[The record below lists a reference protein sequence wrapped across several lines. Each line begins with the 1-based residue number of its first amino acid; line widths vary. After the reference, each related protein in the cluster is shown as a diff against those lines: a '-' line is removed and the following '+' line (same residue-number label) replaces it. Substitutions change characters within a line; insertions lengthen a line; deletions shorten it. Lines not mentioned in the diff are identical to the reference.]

1 MAIQQYG
8 IKYRVGFETDQ
19 ASLQKTVNE
28 AISALQKIGT
38 SSQFGVAKEL
48 QDASSAAYKLGSILK
63 SSINMETG
71 KFEIDKFQQKLQQSG
86 MTLEQYRDK
95 LAQLGPQGKNAFGQ
109 VADAITSAEL
119 PMRRVNTLLDKLWA
133 TMKNTIRWQFTSRAW
148 MTLLSSIRT
157 AYSYSQDLNESLNK
171 IRIVTGH
178 NADEMARF
186 AENANKAAAKLN
198 TTTTEYTDASR
209 IYFQQGLDDA
219 EVERRTAVT
228 IKLANAAGISAE
240 QASSQLTAIWN
251 NFSDGSDNLERYA
264 DVLVK
269 LGATTASSSEEISKG
284 MQKFAAVA
292 DTVGLSYDYAASAL
306 ATIVAETRTSAEEVG
321 TSLRTIFARFE
332 SLKLG
337 ETLEDGV
344 DLNKYTQALADVG
357 VNVLDSN
364 GELRQMDD
372 ILDDIF
378 KKWGELNQAQLNAL
392 ATTVAGVRQ
401 YANFIALFK
410 NADTFYQNVGTAQG
424 ATGALQE
431 QADIYAQS
439 WEAAKDQVKNAAQD
453 IYDSLINADFF
464 IDFDNNI
471 LAPLLHGIA
480 SVIDGFGGLKG
491 LLPTIAGY
499 LTMIF
504 GPQITSFMDNF
515 AYNLRVISGIE
526 AQRARDL
533 QAEAM
538 QLKAGMAVDTGDT
551 TEQER
556 VDLENQVLKLKTKI
570 LQTSTQY
577 SEAQQEDI
585 RTQANLIDELITQW
599 KEAAKQAKEYEDTV
613 EYTKSNLSKKVEEK
627 LPQALQAQG
636 IKVKEGQTIAVHEQL
651 SKNYTGKYYTRP
663 EALQGYKGQSD
674 SDVTSFFLGK
684 DTKTIKQQVQ
694 QEINVIEEELK
705 QLEDKAKLGIKV
717 DDGYIKGLKASLKEA
732 QADLEALNN
741 ITVIPK
747 IDVSQL
753 DLKESEKILEEGSI
767 LNLKLNLEATD
778 AKGKVA
784 EILGSVDKLQSLFK
798 QLGTREGGLAAIR
811 QQFAQ
816 LDTSTKLSKEEAE
829 ALSAEFKQLGL
840 NPDQFVHEGD
850 TIQQVL
856 DQISQATKETKTVS
870 EEWIGALEKVA
881 GTDPALKGLLANLK
895 QTAESSRQAGQ
906 ANVNAAGAYHQ
917 AANGVVVLAKKAG
930 EADKQVKSFSQQT
943 TMAIQGVTAGLGAIT
958 AFSSS
963 IKILGDSSAD
973 ATAKFG
979 AVRSMVY
986 SAIPAI
992 NSLGK
997 AIEGIKNKTA
1007 VAGGWIT
1014 IVITVLATLISVLS
1028 EAGVFKTPFEKAA
1041 ESVKKYK
1048 EELEDLNNSI
1058 ESNEKELETMQKR
1071 MKELEAIKVPSL
1083 AEAEELEN
1091 LRVKNNLLAYQTEE
1105 LKRQRKET
1113 QKLLAA
1119 ERKRMAES
1127 GSDAMSDAA
1136 RSKRGGFFA
1145 DVGDFITGI
1154 FNPNYRK
1161 MSQSDKW
1168 VSQKAFANFMEDQ
1181 KMGQVEAYW
1190 AIDSGKY
1197 NKEFKAA
1204 REQALLEFRQEFRE
1218 TEQTALQDFQDYVE
1232 LQTELGLKVEEEQ
1245 VQLLASTMKAYWL
1258 EDFETG
1264 YVGPVLNALS
1274 QNHSEIVEALIKG
1287 TTLSDKEK
1295 QQLLTSGLTLEDA
1308 ESAIGNLKERFR
1320 QFTGG
1325 ESWLNSL
1332 SAQEISYLLTLDL
1345 DDQSLTDVQKII
1357 DNYRGELAAEVEAAG
1372 KVLSAYKKA
1381 SHQSILD
1388 KIAATKDLTDKELEY
1403 LQALE
1408 EEYGLLK
1415 MLSGDRNSSAYQNEL
1430 FNIQNFEEEL
1440 GVAQAAQRVKDV
1452 AAAAFA
1458 EYNAAKEEYN
1468 TARDEWI
1475 RAVLNQ
1481 GKAKRE
1487 NQEALDTWD
1496 TVQQQT
1502 TFNISDLN
1510 PALIGL
1516 TPGMLSNIEADYDH
1530 GHSTDRI
1537 LDDAVG
1543 YAKNQT
1549 AGLFDSEE
1557 NQEYLQ
1563 QYAQKLLDSVAGGLD
1578 WTVIEDSF
1586 TEQLAA
1592 EAIQI
1597 NEAYKATQQTQE
1609 NLTKANDEV
1618 ITLEEKLAGAIEKKN
1633 KALEAASISFADLAV
1648 SVQALGVAL
1657 QADVTSDL
1665 EHISRQLDVF
1675 AKAEETL
1682 SASSEYTLDELKTIS
1697 AAYPGVLT
1705 AATKVAEGKWALD
1718 QKTIESARDA
1728 AKKEVQ
1734 ANLEA
1739 AIKKAEM
1746 TVDYYKGQ
1754 AEIYDNLVE
1763 VFGNSQSTQ
1772 QQMQEAYDKA
1782 KVDSADKTAEA
1793 IGGTSFDLSQDI
1805 QSDDDA
1811 VAQNAVDN
1819 STVYSNSWT
1828 TAYKEVQKAY
1838 HDLMVARKKGSE
1850 AEAAIAA
1857 GNFAEAEAR
1866 LAEMTKTTSTL
1877 LSGSTVA
1884 SHTGGFFEGYDREET
1899 WQADF
1904 NSKDE
1909 AIREKARLA
1918 ALAYFKRQSQTMHA
1932 AADKAQ
1938 GDLYKLYADW
1948 DSFTNN
1954 NYPSTDKSKK
1964 SGSGSKSEAK
1974 EKEAL
1979 KWQLERYHEISR
1991 EIAYQERQVSKL
2003 DKTISRAYG
2012 ANKLQA
2018 FADKEKALNKQLVL
2032 EQEKLQ
2038 EASEKWLEADKAA
2051 LEELGVGVQFD
2062 AGTGEISNY
2071 SEIMTAAA
2079 DAQQKAIEK
2088 YNARQEAGA
2097 SEAELEELQ
2106 KAIDA
2111 TADRMTE
2118 ITDAIKNYEDSLTE
2132 VAEQQEKIA
2141 EIERQIADNRIAS
2154 FDAALQLKLDVQ
2166 SIKDAAN
2173 ELNKALIQSN
2183 GDMLDYGIDL
2193 LSAREKDFDGLI
2205 FNIKSRLQYAR
2216 QLTEELR
2223 QGDASI
2229 DTTDVMGKLQD
2240 VISSLMQDAESALEF
2255 IAEWEKLYAEAVNAA
2270 MERFNWYIS
2279 RLSHNSTV
2287 ASTIK
2292 ELLTLQGVTN
2302 KTVDGF
2308 GKLQKVLQTQLDAAI
2323 TQGKLQKDAYD
2334 YWTAQV
2340 AIANEN
2346 WNSVKDNVDDIN
2358 YDRYKNDLQ
2367 AVIAQQE
2374 AAEDAMLA
2382 SAKETMELARTMYE
2396 EQLERAKIEFE
2407 QIMTNG
2413 SSISELQKQFDH
2425 FIDENERYFDDV
2437 NTAYHIADWQA
2448 KLQADID
2455 NTTNAAHRQQLQLLQ
2470 EEIET
2475 RAEGGKLNQYDLDIL
2490 NAKYNQMQALMAL
2503 EDARNNKNTLRLVR
2517 DSQGN
2522 WNYQYTNNAD
2532 DVAAQEQKLA
2542 QANNEYYNIAKK
2554 QTQDVTS
2561 QIISLWQECEDEVNE
2576 IFKDSTLTE
2585 DERNAKI
2592 AERKAYYA
2600 QKAVDLERE
2609 KTQAIA
2615 DMTAAATA
2623 ADIEFSNSYIAR
2635 LSEMTTKNVDFE
2647 ANLDTLLNKCSNYY
2661 NNFSTVVAGVA
2672 EDTGTDIS
2680 SLDGYTND
2688 LAESTRNFGDDAKEA
2703 WGKAKTALE
2712 EYAEVLNDL
2721 VPTME
2726 IASQTAKNLKVTGD
2740 AVAEASE
2747 QASGLGYH
2755 NEIVYDQLGAYA
2767 KSAGASTSV
2776 LRQIYNERQMKISA
2790 NPELSKYSMSW
2801 EEFLQHISG
2810 LTKYQVGN
2818 ISDDTLAK
2826 FKDWL
2831 HNLMGIQSLA
2841 TGGYTGDFSDGRL
2854 ALLHEKELV
2863 LNSQDTRNILAAVA
2877 LTRQMAATLE
2887 AAIDG
2892 SANAGLALMRSRF
2905 GERIEIPA
2913 LPGDQLEQMIH
2924 IDQIEFPNVT
2934 TASEIQEAFRNL
2946 ADNASQWARRRKS

>member
-8 IKYRVGFETDQ
+8 IRYRVGFETDQ

-38 SSQFGVAKEL
+38 NSQFGVAKEL

-378 KKWGELNQAQLNAL
+378 KKWGELNQAQQNAL

-556 VDLENQVLKLKTKI
+556 VDIENQVLKLKTKI

-636 IKVKEGQTIAVHEQL
+636 IKVKEGQTIAVHGQL
-651 SKNYTGKYYTRP
+651 SKDYKGDKYYTRP

-753 DLKESEKILEEGSI
+753 DLTESEKILEEGSI

-816 LDTSTKLSKEEAE
+816 LDTSTKLSKEEVE

-881 GTDPALKGLLANLK
+881 GTDPDLKGLLANLK

-917 AANGVVVLAKKAG
+917 AANGVVVLAKKAE
-930 EADKQVKSFSQQT
+930 EAGNQVKSFSQQT
-943 TMAIQGVTAGLGAIT
+943 TMAIQGITAGLGAVT

-1119 ERKRMAES
+1119 ERKRKAES
-1127 GSDAMSDAA
+1127 GSDAMSDAV

-1145 DVGDFITGI
+1145 DVGDWITGSS
-1154 FNPNYRK
+1154 NEP
-1161 MSQSDKW
+1161 QAEKW
-1168 VSQKAFANFMEDQ
+1168 VSQKTYANFMEDQ
-1181 KMGQVEAYW
+1181 QMGLTEAYW
-1190 AIDSGKY
+1190 AIKSGKY
-1197 NKEFKAA
+1197 NKELKAA

-1218 TEQTALQDFQDYVE
+1218 TEQTVLQDFQDYVE
-1232 LQTELGLKVEEEQ
+1232 LQTELGLKIEEEQ
-1245 VQLLASTMKAYWL
+1245 VQLLIDTMKNYWL
-1258 EDFETG
+1258 EDFDTG
-1264 YVGPVLNALS
+1264 YVGPVLNALAQS
-1274 QNHSEIVEALIKG
+1274 HGEIVEALIKG
-1287 TTLSDKEK
+1287 TTLSDEEL
-1295 QQLLTSGLTLEDA
+1295 QQLLTSGLDLSSA
-1308 ESAIGNLKERFR
+1308 EKIIYDLREKFAAI
-1320 QFTGG
+1320 TGG
-1325 ESWLNSL
+1325 EHWLQNL
-1332 SAQEISYLLTLDL
+1332 SGQEIAYILTLDWEGMTPAEIQQ
-1345 DDQSLTDVQKII
+1345 DTSLHFKAMK
-1357 DNYRGELAAEVEAAG
+1357 EEAQTAG
-1372 KVLSAYKKA
+1372 KVLSAYNKA

-1408 EEYGLLK
+1408 KEYDLLNL
-1415 MLSGDRNSSAYQNEL
+1415 LSGDRSSGAYQREL
-1430 FNIQNFEEEL
+1430 FNIQNLEEARNIYEAGLKLKQVVSQSTAPLYAEASSIEEDKKTLEQLKEKQETLEATIKNLNDEL
-1440 GVAQAAQRVKDV
+1440 AAPTVAGETLNVTDLKEKLFRYSVFSYGSDRDEEAISQVRKEIFDILDKTRLAPTGIDKQRFMAPLEEAAKRGEFLSEKEIDAIYSGEKIERPDLLQKKEAKKELDETNTELATVNDQIDVLDKKLDGADERLEQIPEEIAKVVPPFKDVVKSAQALGEALAADVATDFSYITNQLDAIAKAEEILTTGSEYTYDQLATLADAYPEILQNATMTSEGLWKLDEETVKSAQDAAKAKVKADIEANIKKSENLLAYYDSVIESYESMIDVYEDAGRTEEDLTQAVKDGEEQIIDAAAQHRGEVSYDLAQDIMGNEDDVAQAA
-1452 AAAAFA
+1452 
-1458 EYNAAKEEYN
+1458 
-1468 TARDEWI
+1468 
-1475 RAVLNQ
+1475 
-1481 GKAKRE
+1481 
-1487 NQEALDTWD
+1487 
-1496 TVQQQT
+1496 
-1502 TFNISDLN
+1502 
-1510 PALIGL
+1510 
-1516 TPGMLSNIEADYDH
+1516 
-1530 GHSTDRI
+1530 
-1537 LDDAVG
+1537 
-1543 YAKNQT
+1543 
-1549 AGLFDSEE
+1549 
-1557 NQEYLQ
+1557 
-1563 QYAQKLLDSVAGGLD
+1563 
-1578 WTVIEDSF
+1578 
-1586 TEQLAA
+1586 
-1592 EAIQI
+1592 
-1597 NEAYKATQQTQE
+1597 
-1609 NLTKANDEV
+1609 
-1618 ITLEEKLAGAIEKKN
+1618 
-1633 KALEAASISFADLAV
+1633 
-1648 SVQALGVAL
+1648 
-1657 QADVTSDL
+1657 
-1665 EHISRQLDVF
+1665 
-1675 AKAEETL
+1675 
-1682 SASSEYTLDELKTIS
+1682 
-1697 AAYPGVLT
+1697 
-1705 AATKVAEGKWALD
+1705 
-1718 QKTIESARDA
+1718 
-1728 AKKEVQ
+1728 
-1734 ANLEA
+1734 
-1739 AIKKAEM
+1739 
-1746 TVDYYKGQ
+1746 
-1754 AEIYDNLVE
+1754 
-1763 VFGNSQSTQ
+1763 
-1772 QQMQEAYDKA
+1772 
-1782 KVDSADKTAEA
+1782 
-1793 IGGTSFDLSQDI
+1793 
-1805 QSDDDA
+1805 
-1811 VAQNAVDN
+1811 VDN
-1819 STVYSNSWT
+1819 SVIYGNAWI
-1828 TAYKEVQKAY
+1828 TAYQRVQQAY
-1838 HDLMVARKKGSE
+1838 NELAQARQAGDK
-1850 AEAAIAA
+1850 AAIAA
-1857 GNFAEAEAR
+1857 AEGNLAEAEAWY
-1866 LAEMTKTTSTL
+1866 AQVGKSTTSL
-1877 LSGSTVA
+1877 LTSLETNSHVA
-1884 SHTGGFFEGYDREET
+1884 EG
-1899 WQADF
+1899 DF
-1904 NSKDE
+1904 TFGYKKWEDF
-1909 AIREKARLA
+1909 LA
-1918 ALAYFKRQSQTMHA
+1918 ALADPSQRETARQAALKQMRASLDSWKLRRAGEEKTYLALQSQLNQV
-1932 AADKAQ
+1932 DN
-1938 GDLYKLYADW
+1938 W
-1948 DSFTNN
+1948 DFS
-1954 NYPSTDKSKK
+1954 STDKSKK

-1991 EIAYQERQVSKL
+1991 EIAYQERQVNKL

-2012 ANKLQA
+2012 INKLQA
-2018 FADKEKALNKQLVL
+2018 FADKEKALNKQLTL

-2051 LEELGVGVQFD
+2051 LEELGIGVQFD
-2062 AGTGEISNY
+2062 AGTSEISNY

-2079 DAQQKAIEK
+2079 DAQQKAIDE
-2088 YNARQEAGA
+2088 YNAYVKEHPNATTEELKKYQEAM
-2097 SEAELEELQ
+2097 
-2106 KAIDA
+2106 DA
-2111 TADRMTE
+2111 TQERMSD
-2118 ITDAIKNYEDSLTE
+2118 ITDAIKNYEDSLTK
-2132 VAEQQEKIA
+2132 VAEQQEKIT
-2141 EIERQIADNRIAS
+2141 ELQRSIADNKLAS
-2154 FDAALQLKLDVQ
+2154 FDAELQLKLSVQ
-2166 SIKDAAN
+2166 SIKDAVN

-2223 QGDASI
+2223 KSDAGI
-2229 DTTDVMGKLQD
+2229 NTTDVMSKLQD
-2240 VISSLMQDAESALEF
+2240 VISSLMQDAQSALEF
-2255 IAEWEKLYAEAVNAA
+2255 IAEWEKEYSEAVNAA

-2302 KTVDGF
+2302 KTADGF

-2382 SAKETMELARTMYE
+2382 SAKESMELARTMYE

-2407 QIMTNG
+2407 QIMTDG

-2455 NTTNAAHRQQLQLLQ
+2455 NTINAAHRQQLQLLQ

-2585 DERNAKI
+2585 EERNAKV
-2592 AERKAYYA
+2592 AERRAYYA

-2609 KTQAIA
+2609 KTQAIT

-2661 NNFSTVVAGVA
+2661 NDFSTVVAGVA

-2712 EYAEVLNDL
+2712 EYAEVLNGL

-2726 IASQTAKNLKVTGD
+2726 MASQTAKNLKVTGD
-2740 AVAEASE
+2740 AAAEATE

-2767 KSAGASTSV
+2767 KSTGASTGV

-2801 EEFLQHISG
+2801 EEFLQHING

-2818 ISDDTLAK
+2818 ISDATLAK

-2831 HNLMGIQSLA
+2831 NLMGIQSLA
-2841 TGGYTGDFSDGRL
+2841 TGGYTGDFSDGKL

-2863 LNSQDTRNILAAVA
+2863 LNSQDTRNILTAVA

-2905 GERIEIPA
+2905 GEHVEIPA
-2913 LPGDQLEQMIH
+2913 LSGDQLEQMIH

>member
-38 SSQFGVAKEL
+38 NSQFGVAKEL

-63 SSINMETG
+63 GSINMETG
-71 KFEIDKFQQKLQQSG
+71 KFEIDKFRQKLQQSG

-148 MTLLSSIRT
+148 MSLLSSIRT
-157 AYSYSQDLNESLNK
+157 AYSYSQDLNESLNR

-198 TTTTEYTDASR
+198 TTTTEYADASL

-410 NADTFYQNVGTAQG
+410 NADTFYQNVATAQG
-424 ATGALQE
+424 AEGALQE

-491 LLPTIAGY
+491 LLPTIFGY

-504 GPQITSFMDNF
+504 GPQISSFMDNF

-538 QLKAGMAVDTGDT
+538 QLKVGMAADTGST

-556 VDLENQVLKLKTKI
+556 VDIENKVSDLKTKI
-570 LQTSTQY
+570 LQSSTQY
-577 SEAQQEDI
+577 SEAQQEAI
-585 RTQANLIDELITQW
+585 RTQANLIDELIAQW
-599 KEAAKQAKEYEDTV
+599 KKATAQAKEYETTV
-613 EYTKSNLSKKVEEK
+613 EYTKSNLSNKVQEK
-627 LPQALQAQG
+627 LPQALQAQNVE
-636 IKVKEGQTIAVHEQL
+636 IKKGQVTKTDQRFTKGVDTSL
-651 SKNYTGKYYTRP
+651 YTRP
-663 EALQGYKGQSD
+663 EELKGYSQTAGQGTTRIQ
-674 SDVTSFFLGK
+674 SFFGDK
-684 DTKTIKQQVQ
+684 DIDAIKASIQAQ
-694 QEINVIEEELK
+694 ITEL
-705 QLEDKAKLGIKV
+705 ETKLGEVTGGTAKTLIG
-717 DDGYIKGLKASLKEA
+717 DAIAEA
-732 QADLEALNN
+732 KADLEALNN
-741 ITVIPK
+741 ITVTPK
-747 IDVSQL
+747 IDISQL
-753 DLKESEKILEEGSI
+753 DLKESEEILEKGSI

-778 AKGKVA
+778 AKGKIT
-784 EILGSVDKLQSLFK
+784 EILGSVDKLQSLFQ
-798 QLGTREGGLAAIR
+798 QLGTRAGGLEAIR

-816 LDTSTKLSKEEAE
+816 LDTSTKLSKDEVE

-840 NPDQFVHEGD
+840 NPDDFVHEGD
-850 TIQQVL
+850 TVQEVL
-856 DQISQATKETKTVS
+856 DKISEATKEAATVND
-870 EEWIGALEKVA
+870 EWIKALEKVA
-881 GTDPALKGLLANLK
+881 DTNPALKELLDNLK
-895 QTAESSRQAGQ
+895 QIKEKSEQA
-906 ANVNAAGAYHQ
+906 AKSNVRAAGAYHQ
-917 AANGVVVLAKKAG
+917 AANGVGALAKKSE

-943 TMAIQGVTAGLGAIT
+943 TMAIQGVTAGLGAIS

-973 ATAKFG
+973 ATAKLG

-992 NSLGK
+992 NGIGK

-1014 IVITVLATLISVLS
+1014 IVITVLATLISILS

-1048 EELEDLNNSI
+1048 EELEDLNSSI
-1058 ESNEKELETMQKR
+1058 ESNEKELETMQER

-1091 LRVKNNLLAYQTEE
+1091 LRVKNSLLAYQTEE

-1113 QKLLAA
+1113 QRLLAI
-1119 ERKRMAES
+1119 ERERQAKT
-1127 GSDAMSDAA
+1127 GSNAMSEAV

-1154 FNPNYRK
+1154 NPNYRK

-1181 KMGQVEAYW
+1181 KMGQVKAYW

-1204 REQALLEFRQEFRE
+1204 REQALLEYRQEFRE

-1232 LQTELGLKVEEEQ
+1232 LQTELGLPIAEEQ
-1245 VQLLASTMKAYWL
+1245 TQLLVDTMKQYWL
-1258 EDFETG
+1258 DDFEKG
-1264 YVGPVLNALS
+1264 YVGPILSGLS
-1274 QNHSEIVEALIKG
+1274 QSYGKIVEAIVNGKAL
-1287 TTLSDKEK
+1287 TDD
-1295 QQLLTSGLTLEDA
+1295 QLQKLWASGLTLEDA
-1308 ESAIGNLKERFR
+1308 EGPINQLREKMATV
-1320 QFTGG
+1320 TGG
-1325 ESWLNSL
+1325 EHWL
-1332 SAQEISYLLTLDL
+1332 
-1345 DDQSLTDVQKII
+1345 QSLTGEQIAYILTI
-1357 DNYRGELAAEVEAAG
+1357 DWQGKTPVEIQQETSKHFAEIEEEAQAAAASI
-1372 KVLSAYKKA
+1372 SAYDKA
-1381 SHQSILD
+1381 SHQTILD

-1408 EEYGLLK
+1408 KEYDLLNL
-1415 MLSGDRNSSAYQNEL
+1415 LSGDRSSAAYQREL
-1430 FNIQNFEEEL
+1430 FNIQNLEEAREIFKASLRVQQVASQPALALQAEADSIKEDKETLEQLEEKRETLEKTITKLNHEL
-1440 GVAQAAQRVKDV
+1440 KIKRPAFDTLNLTELRSDLADYQLFLEEVSDGQAYAEEAVNEVRTKIFDTLAKTALAVNETDKEKFLAPIEEAHKKGEHLTKKEIDSIYSGEKIEAPDLLRKKEAKKELDEANTELATVNDQIDVLNKKLDGADERLEQIPEEIAKTVPPFKDLIKSAQALGEALAADSKTDFTYLTNQINALAKAEEILTSGSEYTYDQLMTLAGVYPEILQNAEMTSEGLWKLDADTVKSAQETAKAKLKADIEANIQKSKNNLAYYDSVIASYESMIDVYEDAGRTEQDLTKTVKDGEGEIAEAAAKYQGQISYDLAQDIVGNEDDVAQAA
-1452 AAAAFA
+1452 
-1458 EYNAAKEEYN
+1458 
-1468 TARDEWI
+1468 
-1475 RAVLNQ
+1475 
-1481 GKAKRE
+1481 
-1487 NQEALDTWD
+1487 
-1496 TVQQQT
+1496 
-1502 TFNISDLN
+1502 
-1510 PALIGL
+1510 
-1516 TPGMLSNIEADYDH
+1516 
-1530 GHSTDRI
+1530 
-1537 LDDAVG
+1537 
-1543 YAKNQT
+1543 
-1549 AGLFDSEE
+1549 
-1557 NQEYLQ
+1557 
-1563 QYAQKLLDSVAGGLD
+1563 
-1578 WTVIEDSF
+1578 
-1586 TEQLAA
+1586 
-1592 EAIQI
+1592 
-1597 NEAYKATQQTQE
+1597 
-1609 NLTKANDEV
+1609 
-1618 ITLEEKLAGAIEKKN
+1618 
-1633 KALEAASISFADLAV
+1633 
-1648 SVQALGVAL
+1648 
-1657 QADVTSDL
+1657 
-1665 EHISRQLDVF
+1665 
-1675 AKAEETL
+1675 
-1682 SASSEYTLDELKTIS
+1682 
-1697 AAYPGVLT
+1697 
-1705 AATKVAEGKWALD
+1705 
-1718 QKTIESARDA
+1718 
-1728 AKKEVQ
+1728 
-1734 ANLEA
+1734 
-1739 AIKKAEM
+1739 
-1746 TVDYYKGQ
+1746 
-1754 AEIYDNLVE
+1754 
-1763 VFGNSQSTQ
+1763 
-1772 QQMQEAYDKA
+1772 
-1782 KVDSADKTAEA
+1782 
-1793 IGGTSFDLSQDI
+1793 
-1805 QSDDDA
+1805 
-1811 VAQNAVDN
+1811 VDN
-1819 STVYSNSWT
+1819 SVIYGNAWI
-1828 TAYKEVQKAY
+1828 TAYQNVQKAY
-1838 HDLMVARKKGSE
+1838 DELMKARRAGNKAVI
-1850 AEAAIAA
+1850 AEAA
-1857 GNFAEAEAR
+1857 GNLAEAEAWY
-1866 LAEMTKTTSTL
+1866 AQVGKSTTSLLTTL
-1877 LSGSTVA
+1877 ETNSHVA
-1884 SHTGGFFEGYDREET
+1884 EG
-1899 WQADF
+1899 DF
-1904 NSKDE
+1904 NFGYAKWEDFLAALSDPNQ
-1909 AIREKARLA
+1909 REKARQT
-1918 ALAYFKRQSQTMHA
+1918 ALEQMRANLDSWKTMRADEEKRYFGFQTQLNQV
-1932 AADKAQ
+1932 DN
-1938 GDLYKLYADW
+1938 W
-1948 DSFTNN
+1948 NF
-1954 NYPSTDKSKK
+1954 STDKSKK

-2012 ANKLQA
+2012 VNKLQA
-2018 FADKEKALNKQLVL
+2018 FADKEKALNKQLAL

-2038 EASEKWLEADKAA
+2038 EANEKWLEADKAA

-2062 AGTGEISNY
+2062 AETGEISNY

-2079 DAQQKAIEK
+2079 DAQQKAIDE
-2088 YNARQEAGA
+2088 YNAYVKEHPNATTEELKKYQEAM
-2097 SEAELEELQ
+2097 
-2106 KAIDA
+2106 DA
-2111 TADRMTE
+2111 TQERMSD
-2118 ITDAIKNYEDSLTE
+2118 ITDAIKNYEDSLTK
-2132 VAEQQEKIA
+2132 VAEQQEKVA
-2141 EIERQIADNRIAS
+2141 EIQRSIADNRLAA
-2154 FDAALQLKLDVQ
+2154 FDATLQLKLDVQ
-2166 SIKDAAN
+2166 SVKDAVN
-2173 ELNKALIQSN
+2173 ELNKAFIQAN
-2183 GDMLDYGIDL
+2183 GDVLDYGVDL
-2193 LSAREKDFDGLI
+2193 LGAREKDFDGLMT
-2205 FNIKSRLQYAR
+2205 NIKSKLEYAK
-2216 QLTEELR
+2216 QLAYELKNQKEE
-2223 QGDASI
+2223 
-2229 DTTDVMGKLQD
+2229 TDVAKITENLKNT
-2240 VISSLMQDAESALEF
+2240 ISELMSDAQSALEF
-2255 IAEWEKLYAEAVNAA
+2255 IAEWEKLYADAVNAA
-2270 MERFNWYIS
+2270 MERFNWYVS
-2279 RLSHNSTV
+2279 RLSHNSSA

-2292 ELLTLQGVTN
+2292 ELLALQGVTN
-2302 KTVDGF
+2302 KTADGF

-2323 TQGKLQKDAYD
+2323 AQGKLQKDAYD

-2346 WNSVKDNVDDIN
+2346 WNSVKDNVNDIN

-2374 AAEDAMLA
+2374 AAQDAMLA
-2382 SAKETMELARTMYE
+2382 SAKESMELARTMYE

-2407 QIMTNG
+2407 QIMTDG

-2425 FIDENERYFDDV
+2425 FIDENERYFDEV
-2437 NTAYHIADWQA
+2437 NTAFHIADWQA

-2585 DERNAKI
+2585 EERNAKV

-2600 QKAVDLERE
+2600 QKAADLERE
-2609 KTQAIA
+2609 KAQAIA
-2615 DMTAAATA
+2615 DLNAAASAVGVEFTNSYVNRISTMTA
-2623 ADIEFSNSYIAR
+2623 
-2635 LSEMTTKNVDFE
+2635 KNVDFE
-2647 ANLDTLLNKCSNYY
+2647 QNLDTLLDKCSKYY
-2661 NNFSTVVAGVA
+2661 KDFSTVVADVA
-2672 EDTGTDIS
+2672 DDTGTDIS

-2712 EYAEVLNDL
+2712 EYAEKLNSL
-2721 VPTME
+2721 VPIME
-2726 IASQTAKNLKVTGD
+2726 EASQTAQNLKTVGD
-2740 AVAEASE
+2740 ATAKTIEKT
-2747 QASGLGYH
+2747 SGLDYH

-2767 KSAGASTSV
+2767 KSAGASTGV

-2801 EEFLQHISG
+2801 EEFLEHING

-2818 ISDDTLAK
+2818 ISDATLAK

-2831 HNLMGIQSLA
+2831 NLMGIQSLA
-2841 TGGYTGDFSDGRL
+2841 TGGYTGDFTDGRL

-2863 LNSQDTRNILAAVA
+2863 LNASDTRNILTAVT
-2877 LTRQMAATLE
+2877 LTRQMAAMLE

-2905 GERIEIPA
+2905 GERVEIPT

>member
-38 SSQFGVAKEL
+38 NSQFGVAKEL

-63 SSINMETG
+63 GSINMETG

-344 DLNKYTQALADVG
+344 DLNKYTAALANVG

-378 KKWGELNQAQLNAL
+378 KKWQNLNQAQLNAL

-410 NADTFYQNVGTAQG
+410 NADTFYQNVETAQG

-556 VDLENQVLKLKTKI
+556 VGIENQVLKLKTEI

-577 SEAQQEDI
+577 SEAQQEAI
-585 RTQANLIDELITQW
+585 RTQANLIDELIAQW

-636 IKVKEGQTIAVHEQL
+636 IKVKEGQTIAVHKQL
-651 SKNYTGKYYTRP
+651 SKNDPGKYYTRP

-684 DTKTIKQQVQ
+684 DTKTIKQQIQ

-741 ITVIPK
+741 ITVAPK

-753 DLKESEKILEEGSI
+753 DLTESEKILEEGSI

-784 EILGSVDKLQSLFK
+784 EILGSVDKLKSLFQ
-798 QLGTREGGLAAIR
+798 QLGTREGGLGAIR

-816 LDTSTKLSKEEAE
+816 LDTSTKLSKEEVE
-829 ALSAEFKQLGL
+829 TLSAEFKQLGL

-856 DQISQATKETKTVS
+856 DQISQATQETKTVN
-870 EEWIGALEKVA
+870 EEWIQALGKVA
-881 GTDPALKGLLANLK
+881 ETDPVLKGLLTNLK
-895 QTAESSRQAGQ
+895 QVAESSRQAGQ
-906 ANVNAAGAYHQ
+906 ATIKAAGAYHQ
-917 AANGVVVLAKKAG
+917 AANGVVVLAKKSE

-943 TMAIQGVTAGLGAIT
+943 TMAIQGITAGLGAVT

-1127 GSDAMSDAA
+1127 GSDAMSDAV

-1145 DVGDFITGI
+1145 DVGDFITGSS
-1154 FNPNYRK
+1154 NE
-1161 MSQSDKW
+1161 SQAEKW
-1168 VSQKAFANFMEDQ
+1168 VNQKTYANFMEDQ
-1181 KMGQVEAYW
+1181 QMGQIEAYW
-1190 AIDSGKY
+1190 AIQSGKY
-1197 NKEFKAA
+1197 NKELKAA
-1204 REQALLEFRQEFRE
+1204 REQALLEYRQEFRE

-1245 VQLLASTMKAYWL
+1245 VQLLARTMKNYWL
-1258 EDFETG
+1258 EDFEAG
-1264 YVGPVLNALS
+1264 YVGPVLSALS
-1274 QNHSEIVEALIKG
+1274 QNHGEIVEALIKG

-1295 QQLLTSGLTLEDA
+1295 QQLLTSGLTVEDTQ
-1308 ESAIGNLKERFR
+1308 EAIDKLREKFATV
-1320 QFTGG
+1320 TGG
-1325 ESWLNSL
+1325 EHWLQNLTGKQISYIL
-1332 SAQEISYLLTLDL
+1332 TIDWQGKTPAEIQQEVNKHFAEISDEA
-1345 DDQSLTDVQKII
+1345 QAAAASI
-1357 DNYRGELAAEVEAAG
+1357 LA
-1372 KVLSAYKKA
+1372 YDKA
-1381 SHQSILD
+1381 THQTILD
-1388 KIAATKDLTDKELEY
+1388 KITATKDLTDKELEY

-1408 EEYGLLK
+1408 KEYDLLNL
-1415 MLSGDRNSSAYQNEL
+1415 LSGDRSSGAYQREL
-1430 FNIQNFEEEL
+1430 FNIQNLEEARNIVGL
-1440 GVAQAAQRVKDV
+1440 GTYVDAATS
-1452 AAAAFA
+1452 AALD
-1458 EYNAAKEEYN
+1458 EYNAATQAKEEAESRKNDAYIA
-1468 TARDEWI
+1468 ARQTSNEYHAALRQQPETKEIKWNWSNDQQKELQELVPGI
-1475 RAVLNQ
+1475 VGMMRAQLDNRNLSPEDVVNN
-1481 GKAKRE
+1481 AKNYLLDRGQSFE
-1487 NQEALDTWD
+1487 DTPLLSTYIESILQDVEKQALDAEQVVENALKD
-1496 TVQQQT
+1496 TGELIVDASVEAAKSFEKATEEYKEATDTYFEAVDNQNKAAEKLENV
-1502 TFNISDLN
+1502 NINFKEL
-1510 PALIGL
+1510 
-1516 TPGMLSNIEADYDH
+1516 
-1530 GHSTDRI
+1530 
-1537 LDDAVG
+1537 V
-1543 YAKNQT
+1543 KN
-1549 AGLFDSEE
+1549 A
-1557 NQEYLQ
+1557 QEFG
-1563 QYAQKLLDSVAGGLD
+1563 AA
-1578 WTVIEDSF
+1578 
-1586 TEQLAA
+1586 LAA
-1592 EAIQI
+1592 DVATDFSYIQGQF
-1597 NEAYKATQQTQE
+1597 N
-1609 NLTKANDEV
+1609 
-1618 ITLEEKLAGAIEKKN
+1618 
-1633 KALEAASISFADLAV
+1633 S
-1648 SVQALGVAL
+1648 
-1657 QADVTSDL
+1657 
-1665 EHISRQLDVF
+1665 F

-1682 SASSEYTLDELKTIS
+1682 ASSSTYTWEQMQTI
-1697 AAYPGVLT
+1697 AQAYPDILA
-1705 AATKVAEGKWALD
+1705 AATVTSEGIWTLNEETA
-1718 QKTIESARDA
+1718 ESAKESAKAQVMAEIDA
-1728 AKKEVQ
+1728 AIHKSNLAVQYYQRQVDIYDDLIEAFSKEN
-1734 ANLEA
+1734 ATEEDLKEA
-1739 AIKKAEM
+1739 YSKSIISI
-1746 TVDYYKGQ
+1746 DQ
-1754 AEIYDNLVE
+1754 AEKETRGAISNALA
-1763 VFGNSQSTQ
+1763 QSVNAD
-1772 QQMQEAYDKA
+1772 E
-1782 KVDSADKTAEA
+1782 DSM
-1793 IGGTSFDLSQDI
+1793 
-1805 QSDDDA
+1805 
-1811 VAQNAVDN
+1811 AQAAVDD
-1819 STVYSNSWT
+1819 STIYSNSWVK
-1828 TAYKEVQKAY
+1828 AYQEVQKAY
-1838 HDLMVARKKGSE
+1838 EDLVKARIAGDQAMVASAQENFDLATQK
-1850 AEAAIAA
+1850 AAK
-1857 GNFAEAEAR
+1857 
-1866 LAEMTKTTSTL
+1866 MKKTTASL
-1877 LSGSTVA
+1877 LASQTADSHVA
-1884 SHTGGFFEGYDREET
+1884 EGDWTFGYKGGIDEWLAKLGGTPEERE
-1899 WQADF
+1899 QAR
-1904 NSKDE
+1904 K
-1909 AIREKARLA
+1909 A
-1918 ALAYFKRQSQTMHA
+1918 ALASFKALRESA
-1932 AADKAQ
+1932 AGSLADEKIYLS
-1938 GDLYKLYADW
+1938 GLYALKNSYSTGD
-1948 DSFTNN
+1948 F
-1954 NYPSTDKSKK
+1954 STDKSKK
-1964 SGSGSKSEAK
+1964 SGSGSKSSAK

-1991 EIAYQERQVSKL
+1991 EIAYQERQVNKL

-2018 FADKEKALNKQLVL
+2018 FADKEKALNKQLTL

-2051 LEELGVGVQFD
+2051 LEELSIGVQFN
-2062 AGTGEISNY
+2062 AETGEISNY

-2079 DAQQKAIEK
+2079 DAQQKAIDE
-2088 YNARQEAGA
+2088 YNARQKAGA
-2097 SEAELEELQ
+2097 SETELEELQ

-2223 QGDASI
+2223 KGEANI
-2229 DTTDVMGKLQD
+2229 NTTDVMSKLQD
-2240 VISSLMQDAESALEF
+2240 VISSLMQDAQSALEF
-2255 IAEWEKLYAEAVNAA
+2255 ITEWEKEYSEAVNAA
-2270 MERFNWYIS
+2270 MERFNWYVS
-2279 RLSHNSTV
+2279 RLSHNSSV

-2302 KTVDGF
+2302 KTADGF

-2382 SAKETMELARTMYE
+2382 SAKESMELARTMYE

-2407 QIMTNG
+2407 QIMTDG

-2425 FIDENERYFDDV
+2425 FIDENERYFDEV
-2437 NTAYHIADWQA
+2437 NTAFHIADWQA

-2542 QANNEYYNIAKK
+2542 QANNEYYNIAKQ

-2585 DERNAKI
+2585 EERNAKV
-2592 AERKAYYA
+2592 AERRAYYA
-2600 QKAVDLERE
+2600 QKAADLERE
-2609 KTQAIA
+2609 KAQAIA

-2661 NNFSTVVAGVA
+2661 NDFSTVVAGVA
-2672 EDTGTDIS
+2672 EDTGTNIS
-2680 SLDGYTND
+2680 SLDGYTNN

-2740 AVAEASE
+2740 AAAEASE

-2767 KSAGASTSV
+2767 KSAGASTGV

-2801 EEFLQHISG
+2801 EEFLQHING

-2818 ISDDTLAK
+2818 VSDATLAK

-2831 HNLMGIQSLA
+2831 NLMGIQSLA

-2863 LNSQDTRNILAAVA
+2863 LNSQDTRNILTAVA
-2877 LTRQMAATLE
+2877 LTRQMAAMLE

-2905 GERIEIPA
+2905 GERVEIPA

>member
-1 MAIQQYG
+1 MATQQYG

-38 SSQFGVAKEL
+38 NSQFGVAKEL

-63 SSINMETG
+63 GSINMETG
-71 KFEIDKFQQKLQQSG
+71 KFEIDKFRQKLQQSG

-95 LAQLGPQGKNAFGQ
+95 LAQLGPQGKNAFSQ

-148 MTLLSSIRT
+148 MSLLSSIRT

-364 GELRQMDD
+364 GQLRQMDD
-372 ILDDIF
+372 ILDDVF
-378 KKWGELNQAQLNAL
+378 KKWGELNQAQQNAL
-392 ATTVAGVRQ
+392 GTTVAGVRQ

-410 NADTFYQNVGTAQG
+410 NADTFYQNVATAQG
-424 ATGALQE
+424 AEGALQA
-431 QADIYAQS
+431 QANIYAES

-504 GPQITSFMDNF
+504 GPQISSFMDNF

-556 VDLENQVLKLKTKI
+556 VDIENKVLGLKTKI
-570 LQTSTQY
+570 LQSSTQY
-577 SEAQQEDI
+577 SEAQQEAI
-585 RTQANLIDELITQW
+585 RTQANLIDELIAQW
-599 KEAAKQAKEYEDTV
+599 KKATAQAKEYETTV
-613 EYTKSNLSKKVEEK
+613 EYTKSNLSNKVQEK
-627 LPQALQAQG
+627 LPQALQAQNVE
-636 IKVKEGQTIAVHEQL
+636 IKKGQVTKTDQRFTKGVDTNL
-651 SKNYTGKYYTRP
+651 YTRP
-663 EALQGYKGQSD
+663 EELKGYSQTAGQGTTRIQ
-674 SDVTSFFLGK
+674 SFFGDK
-684 DTKTIKQQVQ
+684 DIDAIKASIQAQ
-694 QEINVIEEELK
+694 ITEL
-705 QLEDKAKLGIKV
+705 ETKLGEVTGGTAKTLIG
-717 DDGYIKGLKASLKEA
+717 DAIAEA
-732 QADLEALNN
+732 KADLEALNN
-741 ITVIPK
+741 ITVTPK
-747 IDVSQL
+747 IDISQL
-753 DLKESEKILEEGSI
+753 DLEGSEVFKEDSI

-778 AKGKVA
+778 AKGKIT
-784 EILGSVDKLQSLFK
+784 EILGSVGKLQSLFQ
-798 QLGTREGGLAAIR
+798 QLGTRAGGLEAIR

-816 LDTSTKLSKEEAE
+816 LDTSTKLSKDEVE

-840 NPDQFVHEGD
+840 NPDDFVHEGD
-850 TIQQVL
+850 TIQEVL
-856 DQISQATKETKTVS
+856 DKISEATKEAATVND
-870 EEWIGALEKVA
+870 EWIKALEKVA
-881 GTDPALKGLLANLK
+881 DTNPALKELLDNLK
-895 QTAESSRQAGQ
+895 QIKEASGQ
-906 ANVNAAGAYHQ
+906 AAKANVRAAGAYHQ
-917 AANGVVVLAKKAG
+917 AANGVVVLGKKAG

-943 TMAIQGVTAGLGAIT
+943 TMAIQGVTAGLGAIS

-973 ATAKFG
+973 ATAKLG

-992 NSLGK
+992 NGIGK

-1014 IVITVLATLISVLS
+1014 IIITVLATLISILS

-1041 ESVKKYK
+1041 ESIKKYK
-1048 EELEDLNNSI
+1048 EELEDLNSSI
-1058 ESNEKELETMQKR
+1058 ESNEKELETMQER

-1091 LRVKNNLLAYQTEE
+1091 LRIKNNLLAYQTEE
-1105 LKRQRKET
+1105 LKRQRIET
-1113 QKLLAA
+1113 QRLLAI
-1119 ERKRMAES
+1119 ERKRQAKS
-1127 GSDAMSDAA
+1127 GSNAMSEAV

-1154 FNPNYRK
+1154 FNPDQRE

-1168 VSQKAFANFMEDQ
+1168 VSQKAYANFMEDQ
-1181 KMGQVEAYW
+1181 NMDLQQAYW

-1197 NKEFKAA
+1197 AKELKAA
-1204 REQALLEFRQEFRE
+1204 REQALLEYRQEFRE
-1218 TEQTALQDFQDYVE
+1218 TEQAALQDFQDYVE
-1232 LQTELGLKVEEEQ
+1232 LQTELGLPIAEEQ
-1245 VQLLASTMKAYWL
+1245 VKLLTDTMRAYWL
-1258 EDFETG
+1258 DDFETG
-1264 YVGPVLNALS
+1264 YVGPILNAFGQS
-1274 QNHSEIVEALIKG
+1274 HSKIIEALIKG
-1287 TTLSDKEK
+1287 TELSDEEK
-1295 QQLLTSGLTLEDA
+1295 QQILS
-1308 ESAIGNLKERFR
+1308 IG
-1320 QFTGG
+1320 
-1325 ESWLNSL
+1325 
-1332 SAQEISYLLTLDL
+1332 LDL
-1345 DDQSLTDVQKII
+1345 GSVQDSITKFRGDIAKIYHYNRDASLTNDEILYLMKIGI
-1357 DNYRGELAAEVEAAG
+1357 SDKSQDEIESLLNDYRTTIEAETAAAG
-1372 KVLSAYKKA
+1372 KVMTAYNKA
-1381 SHQSILD
+1381 SHQTILD
-1388 KIAATKDLTDKELEY
+1388 KITATKDLTDKELEY

-1408 EEYGLLK
+1408 KEYDLLNL
-1415 MLSGDRNSSAYQNEL
+1415 LSGDRSSAAYQREL
-1430 FNIQNFEEEL
+1430 FNIQNLKEAREIFKASLRVQQAVSQPSLALQAEADSISDDKQTLSSLQERSTVLAQTITKLENELAKPIEKFDTLNITDLRDKLFGYGVQIATDAPADIANAYQKQIFDILEKTGLATTGIEKLRFMAPIKEAADRGEFLSEKEIASIYSGDKLERPDLLRRKEAKKELEEAQTEYAEVNRQVDEL
-1440 GVAQAAQRVKDV
+1440 EKKLDGADERLEQIPKEIAEAIPPFKDVIKSAQALGEALAVDSRTDFSYLTNQINALTKAEEVLASGSEYTYDQLMTLAGVYPEILQNAEMTSEGLWKLDADTVKSAQETAKAKLKADIEANIQKSKNNLAYYDSVIASYESMIDVYKDAGRTEQDLTKTVKDGEGEIAEAAAKYQGQISYDLAQDIIGNEDDVAQAA
-1452 AAAAFA
+1452 
-1458 EYNAAKEEYN
+1458 
-1468 TARDEWI
+1468 
-1475 RAVLNQ
+1475 
-1481 GKAKRE
+1481 
-1487 NQEALDTWD
+1487 
-1496 TVQQQT
+1496 
-1502 TFNISDLN
+1502 
-1510 PALIGL
+1510 
-1516 TPGMLSNIEADYDH
+1516 
-1530 GHSTDRI
+1530 
-1537 LDDAVG
+1537 
-1543 YAKNQT
+1543 
-1549 AGLFDSEE
+1549 
-1557 NQEYLQ
+1557 
-1563 QYAQKLLDSVAGGLD
+1563 
-1578 WTVIEDSF
+1578 
-1586 TEQLAA
+1586 
-1592 EAIQI
+1592 
-1597 NEAYKATQQTQE
+1597 
-1609 NLTKANDEV
+1609 
-1618 ITLEEKLAGAIEKKN
+1618 
-1633 KALEAASISFADLAV
+1633 
-1648 SVQALGVAL
+1648 
-1657 QADVTSDL
+1657 
-1665 EHISRQLDVF
+1665 
-1675 AKAEETL
+1675 
-1682 SASSEYTLDELKTIS
+1682 
-1697 AAYPGVLT
+1697 
-1705 AATKVAEGKWALD
+1705 
-1718 QKTIESARDA
+1718 
-1728 AKKEVQ
+1728 
-1734 ANLEA
+1734 
-1739 AIKKAEM
+1739 
-1746 TVDYYKGQ
+1746 
-1754 AEIYDNLVE
+1754 
-1763 VFGNSQSTQ
+1763 
-1772 QQMQEAYDKA
+1772 
-1782 KVDSADKTAEA
+1782 
-1793 IGGTSFDLSQDI
+1793 
-1805 QSDDDA
+1805 
-1811 VAQNAVDN
+1811 VDN
-1819 STVYSNSWT
+1819 SVIYGNAWI
-1828 TAYKEVQKAY
+1828 TAYQNVQKAY
-1838 HDLMVARKKGSE
+1838 DELMKARRAGNKAVT
-1850 AEAAIAA
+1850 AEAA
-1857 GNFAEAEAR
+1857 GNLAEAEAWY
-1866 LAEMTKTTSTL
+1866 AQVGKSTTSLLTTL
-1877 LSGSTVA
+1877 ETNSHVA
-1884 SHTGGFFEGYDREET
+1884 EG
-1899 WQADF
+1899 DF
-1904 NSKDE
+1904 NFGYAKWEDFLAALSDPNQ
-1909 AIREKARLA
+1909 REKARQT
-1918 ALAYFKRQSQTMHA
+1918 ALEQMRASLDSWKTMRADEEKRYFGLQTQLNQV
-1932 AADKAQ
+1932 DN
-1938 GDLYKLYADW
+1938 W
-1948 DSFTNN
+1948 NF
-1954 NYPSTDKSKK
+1954 STDKSKK
-1964 SGSGSKSEAK
+1964 SGGSKSEAK

-2012 ANKLQA
+2012 TNKLQA

-2079 DAQQKAIEK
+2079 DAQQKAIDK
-2088 YNARQEAGA
+2088 YNAYVKEHPNATTEELKKYQEAM
-2097 SEAELEELQ
+2097 
-2106 KAIDA
+2106 DA
-2111 TADRMTE
+2111 TQERMSD
-2118 ITDAIKNYEDSLTE
+2118 ITDAIKNYEDSLTK
-2132 VAEQQEKIA
+2132 VAEQQEKVA
-2141 EIERQIADNRIAS
+2141 EIQRSIADNRLAA
-2154 FDAALQLKLDVQ
+2154 FDATLQLKLDVQ
-2166 SIKDAAN
+2166 SVKNAVN
-2173 ELNKALIQSN
+2173 ELNKAFIQAN
-2183 GDMLDYGIDL
+2183 GDVLDYGVDL
-2193 LSAREKDFDGLI
+2193 LGAREKDFDGLMT
-2205 FNIKSRLQYAR
+2205 NIKSKLEYAK
-2216 QLTEELR
+2216 QLAYELKNQKEE
-2223 QGDASI
+2223 
-2229 DTTDVMGKLQD
+2229 TDVAKITENLKNT
-2240 VISSLMQDAESALEF
+2240 ISELMSDAKSALEF
-2255 IAEWEKLYAEAVNAA
+2255 IAEWEKLYADAVNAA
-2270 MERFNWYIS
+2270 MERFNWYVS
-2279 RLSHNSTV
+2279 RLSHNSSV

-2302 KTVDGF
+2302 KTADGF

-2323 TQGKLQKDAYD
+2323 AQGKLQKDAYD

-2346 WNSVKDNVDDIN
+2346 WNSVKDNVNDIN

-2374 AAEDAMLA
+2374 AAQDAMLA
-2382 SAKETMELARTMYE
+2382 SAKESMELARTMYE

-2407 QIMTNG
+2407 QIMTDG

-2425 FIDENERYFDDV
+2425 FIDENERYFDEV
-2437 NTAYHIADWQA
+2437 NTAFQIADWQA

-2522 WNYQYTNNAD
+2522 WNYQYTSNAD

-2585 DERNAKI
+2585 EERNAKI

-2600 QKAVDLERE
+2600 QKAADLERE
-2609 KTQAIA
+2609 KAQAIA
-2615 DMTAAATA
+2615 DLNAAASAAGVEFTNSYVNRISTMTA
-2623 ADIEFSNSYIAR
+2623 
-2635 LSEMTTKNVDFE
+2635 KNVDFE
-2647 ANLDTLLNKCSNYY
+2647 QNLDTLLDKCSKYY
-2661 NNFSTVVAGVA
+2661 NDFSTVVADVA
-2672 EDTGTDIS
+2672 DDTGTDIS

-2712 EYAEVLNDL
+2712 EYAEKLNSL
-2721 VPTME
+2721 VPIME
-2726 IASQTAKNLKVTGD
+2726 EASQTAQNLKTVGD
-2740 AVAEASE
+2740 ATAKTIEKT
-2747 QASGLGYH
+2747 SGLGYH
-2755 NEIVYDQLGAYA
+2755 NEIIYDQLGAYA
-2767 KSAGASTSV
+2767 KTAGYSTDV

-2801 EEFLQHISG
+2801 EEFLEHING

-2818 ISDDTLAK
+2818 ISDATLAK

-2831 HNLMGIQSLA
+2831 NLMGIQSLA
-2841 TGGYTGDFSDGRL
+2841 TGGYTGDFTDGRL

-2863 LNSQDTRNILAAVA
+2863 LNASDTRNILTAVT
-2877 LTRQMAATLE
+2877 LTRQMAAMLE

-2905 GERIEIPA
+2905 GERVEIPA